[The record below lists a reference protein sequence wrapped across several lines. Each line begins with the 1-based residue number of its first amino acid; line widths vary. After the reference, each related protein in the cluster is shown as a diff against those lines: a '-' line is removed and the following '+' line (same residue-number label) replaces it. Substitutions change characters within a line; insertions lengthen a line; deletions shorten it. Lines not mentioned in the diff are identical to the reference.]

1 MKKSLLVLGMA
12 LSAVVLTS
20 CGGNKRNNTQIT
32 EDAVK
37 QAVERLSDF
46 QKGKYNVPV
55 EIGYYELNNENAR
68 YKLRQLA
75 SNGMIAYNAEQINEY
90 DANNQLIA
98 EHVFVNVEVT
108 AEGKKYLL
116 EKSYI
121 DSLNCDVDMLN
132 RFASETYP
140 MDDVAKKEII
150 PVRNPL
156 YVTKDGSE
164 DLTEDQPKEISDVAQ
179 ASPTLYQTAKSKET
193 VEDVFF
199 LAMSKSIYKIENV
212 VCDELMQKQGNAQA
226 DVIIEQTEVTPFG
239 RIVGNFTKGEKERV
253 HLTLKYFIERGW
265 DVENVAPVL
274 NDDALIDL
282 PY

>member
-12 LSAVVLTS
+12 LSAMVLTS
-20 CGGNKRNNTQIT
+20 CGGNKKSNSDIS

-37 QAVERLSDF
+37 QAVTHLSDF
-46 QKGKYNVPV
+46 QKGKYNVSIQ
-55 EIGYYELNNENAR
+55 IGYYELNDEDAR

-75 SNGMIAYNAEQINEY
+75 SNGVIAYNAEQINEY

-98 EHVFVNVEVT
+98 EHVFVNVDVT
-108 AEGKKYLL
+108 AEGKKYIL

-132 RFASETYP
+132 RFSSETYP
-140 MDDVAKKEII
+140 MDDVTKKEII

-164 DLTEDQPKEISDVAQ
+164 EITEEQPKELSDYAQ
-179 ASPTLYQTAKSKET
+179 ASPTLYQTAKAKET
-193 VEDVFF
+193 KEDVIF
-199 LAMSKSIYKIENV
+199 LAMTKSIYKIENV
-212 VCDELMQKQGNAQA
+212 VCDELMKKQGNANA
-226 DVIIEQTEVTPFG
+226 DVIVEQTEVTPFG
-239 RIVGNFTKGEKERV
+239 RIIGDYTKGEKERV
-253 HLTLKYFIERGW
+253 HLTLKYYIERGW

-274 NDDALIDL
+274 EDDALIDL
-282 PY
+282 PL